1 MKNAWLNLEK
11 NAEAVSRLHELG
23 ILDAD
28 LVGISNAGRVKYT
41 SKNGQVQVLPPQKKY
56 NQITIWVKGMIQAGY
71 GERIIDTTGRKREPF
86 LNDIVAYKQSHWEK
100 LQEIWAD
107 IWKDD
112 TVVLTDKGTQ
122 LYLVFEGPGL
132 IKKVSFPIFPAQLS
146 TSEQRPDQ
154 DYSDYFT
161 HRLNTTCYPV
171 LLSTVLQID
180 HLKKLYK
187 AKREFFSA
195 TAYLVKEIFSE
206 EFPSQK
212 PKVQQVNI
220 ITPQMAEKDQNG
232 IPKYSDYV
240 SKIIEPSKDKIRLS
254 FDLPD
259 IGTASMQIDVPNIE
273 SHIFFFDGDKRME
286 HTLSD
291 DAKICT
297 KKASMYRNAVTWK
310 TAIHPFL
317 VTEKEKIRQEIL
329 AGAEEMTLKS
339 TERVQKKIEK
349 TYEKYAIKNGA
360 IPNIQRMDIG
370 KGAGPDYSKAYDLI
384 SDRVAVRTAYGT
396 INEKGK
402 IERTPFAKML
412 DVIQDPNCA
421 MAKKK
426 AVTDDLVKKY
436 KLKFALKTFPLSISF
451 ARGSYPYIDG
461 APVTMQIILFG
472 KALSMA
478 SGEIKGRTT
487 ASFTKCLTAE
497 FEKTYQDLEKRAEEI
512 CLEKLTGL
520 ETWANN
526 PITMSVLE
534 YIRANEQYVTKNAV
548 VQALRGTAVQLHAHL
563 LTTKDCGR
571 LACFPKAI
579 VEEYIDSMIRHG
591 FISTKEI
598 RGDYGYFN
606 ILKLTNIAEQFRFL
620 MEWAGKHF
628 GNQITEEI
636 EKNPYYFRNY
646 LQQMQKKA
654 EVGEDITQD
663 QIFLLQHLGNYY
675 LTGYYFEE
683 ITHLLADHFSDGI
696 KMYLE
701 MTVFAAQDNASLTE
715 EHQKLIAK
723 IQTTVKRLVR
733 EKKKEKEEE

>member
-11 NAEAVSRLHELG
+11 NAEAVSRLYELG
-23 ILDAD
+23 IRDAD

-41 SKNGQVQVLPPQKKY
+41 DKNGQVQVLPPQKKY
-56 NQITIWVKGMIQAGY
+56 SQITIWVKGMIQAGY
-71 GERIIDTTGRKREPF
+71 GEHVVSTAGKKRASF
-86 LNDIVAYKQSHWEK
+86 VDDILAYKQSNWKKIQTIWE
-100 LQEIWAD
+100 D

-112 TVVLTDKGTQ
+112 SIVLTEKDNRTD
-122 LYLVFEGPGL
+122 LVFEGPGL
-132 IKKVSFPIFPAQLS
+132 PEKVCIPILPSKLS
-146 TSEQRPDQ
+146 SNDEQEDKN
-154 DYSDYFT
+154 YSGYFV
-161 HRLNTTCYPV
+161 HRLNTACLPV
-171 LLSTVLQID
+171 ITSLVLQTD
-180 HLKKLYK
+180 HLKKLK
-187 AKREFFSA
+187 EAKRKFNAMAEGC
-195 TAYLVKEIFSE
+195 VKEILAE
-206 EFPSQK
+206 EFPSRV
-212 PKVQQVNI
+212 PTVQHTKT
-220 ITPQMAEKDQNG
+220 ITPSKIARDKNG
-232 IPKYSDYV
+232 IPQYDDYV
-240 SKIIEPSKDKIRLS
+240 SMLINPSQDQMR
-254 FDLPD
+254 FVFVLPD
-259 IGTASMQIDVPNIE
+259 IGNVISLIIGPAIE
-273 SHIFFFDGDKRME
+273 SHVFFEDDKGME
-286 HTLSD
+286 HTLSE

-297 KKASMYRNAVTWK
+297 KKASMYRNAITWK
-310 TAIHPFL
+310 TNIHPFL
-317 VTEKEKIRQEIL
+317 ATEKEKIRQEIL
-329 AGAEEMTLKS
+329 VRAKEMTLKP
-339 TERVQKKIEK
+339 VKKVKEK
-349 TYEKYAIKNGA
+349 IKQTYKKYAIRNEA
-360 IPNIQRMDIG
+360 VPDVQRMDLDIN
-370 KGAGPDYSKAYDLI
+370 AGLDYNKAYNLI
-384 SDRVAVRTAYGT
+384 SDRVAVRTVYGT

-412 DVIQDPNCA
+412 DVIQDPTCA
-421 MAKKK
+421 TAKKK

-436 KLKFALKTFPLSISF
+436 KTKFALKTFPLSLSF
-451 ARGSYPYIDG
+451 ARDSYPYIDG

-487 ASFTKCLTAE
+487 ASFAKCLTAE
-497 FEKTYQDLEKRAEEI
+497 FEKTYQNLEKRAEEI
-512 CLEKLTGL
+512 CLEKLAGL

-534 YIRANEQYVTKNAV
+534 YIRANEQYVTQNAV
-548 VQALRGTAVQLHAHL
+548 VQALRGTAIQLHAHL

-571 LACFPKAI
+571 LACFPKEI

-591 FISTKEI
+591 FISTKEM

-628 GNQITEEI
+628 ENQKTEEI
-636 EKNPYYFRNY
+636 EENPYYFRNY

-654 EVGEDITQD
+654 ETGEDITEY

-701 MTVFAAQDNASLTE
+701 MTVFAAKDNASLTE
-715 EHQKLIAK
+715 EQQKLIAK